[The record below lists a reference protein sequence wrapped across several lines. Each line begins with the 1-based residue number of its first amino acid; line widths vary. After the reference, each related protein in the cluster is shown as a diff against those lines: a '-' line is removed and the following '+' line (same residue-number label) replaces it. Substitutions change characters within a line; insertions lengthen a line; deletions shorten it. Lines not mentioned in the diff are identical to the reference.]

1 VAPLLEELLGR
12 AFGKVPAGEANDAIA
27 RVREERG
34 AGGRDALSYEA
45 VVPEGKGLAHLAE
58 AVLPRLVY
66 FLDCRGA
73 RLPDASGV
81 FVSLFAGESLYFIAP
96 ADFFDVLVRATGLS
110 CDQMVSRWG
119 AQSV

>member
-1 VAPLLEELLGR
+1 VEPLLEELLGR
-12 AFGKVPAGEANDAIA
+12 AFREARPEEANAAIA
-27 RVREERG
+27 RAREELG
-34 AGGRDALSYEA
+34 GEGRDALSYEA
-45 VVPEGKGLAHLAE
+45 VIPEGKGLAHLAE

-66 FLDCRGA
+66 YLDCRGV

-81 FVSLFAGESLYFIAP
+81 FVTLFAGKSLYFIAP

-110 CDQMVSRWG
+110 CEQMVSRWG

>member
-1 VAPLLEELLGR
+1 METLLEELLGR
-12 AFGKVPAGEANDAIA
+12 AFAQARAEEANDAIA
-27 RVREERG
+27 RVREQRG
-34 AGGRDALSYEA
+34 GEGRDALSYEA
-45 VVPEGKGLAHLAE
+45 VLPEGKGLAHLAE

-81 FVSLFAGESLYFIAP
+81 FVSLFVGASLYFIAP